1 MAPRKSPAIARRIT
15 EDFPRLDVLHCYTHP
30 ITSESEGT
38 GTRGL
43 DSLWKKQADVAKIA
57 HVCEL
62 YFEWGMEKTIIK
74 RFRSFLWPGAVLR
87 SLLQT
92 ALEKDNRNGKGV
104 ITPSK
109 HKEQGVETP
118 SKALAR
124 ALGSLALPADDDSSS
139 SSSSSSSFKL
149 VTAIHGERR
158 HTSTD
163 HTVEYRLEIDPRG
176 LVARAISG
184 IQGLRQE
191 LKDSA
196 AAVDFGDEEDDE
208 DDDEDEETPK
218 KKKRVLKTRPADPDS
233 KLRLWMPAVV
243 VQYAYPGL
251 VRDYVERQAKK
262 GQKGKA
268 TKGKGRREK
277 NQDEE
282 DEEKESPPAKTFR
295 FEKVK
300 TIGKGR
306 REKEQIEEGEE
317 EKEEESPPAK
327 PFKFKTVKTTK
338 GKGRREKEQTEE
350 DEEES
355 PPERP
360 LKFKTVKATKGKGR
374 REEEQT
380 EEEEEE
386 SPPEKPLK
394 FKTVKATKG
403 KGRREEEQ
411 AEEEEDESFPA
422 KPLKFQK
429 VKDPSK
435 NAAKAKV
442 PDMSKDVNDLNSH
455 KSKSRISGHLA
466 VISLEPNSTS
476 ATASGSGSQR
486 KSVTQL
492 LDEYS
497 SWISKQKSSP
507 RTKQAHSDAE
517 RPLIPPRPFPM
528 DLDDVFTEPAFATS
542 PISAS
547 KRRSSLSS
555 TASLDL
561 EFIQAPLKRSPR
573 KNSEQSSLR
582 KPSPSQSPSPYRL
595 QTSQMKPLHGAMARS
610 AASKAAVD
618 EVIVI
623 SSDDGESP
631 PPKRKANAKLLNNNS
646 LSIALTASN
655 LNHLDSEVI
664 DLT

>member
-1 MAPRKSPAIARRIT
+1 MAPRKSPAVARRIT

-62 YFEWGMEKTIIK
+62 YFEWGVEKTVIK

-87 SLLQT
+87 NLLQT
-92 ALEKDNRNGKGV
+92 ALEKDSRNGKGV
-104 ITPSK
+104 VTPSK
-109 HKEQGVETP
+109 HKEQGVGTP

-124 ALGSLALPADDDSSS
+124 ALGSLALSSDDDSSS
-139 SSSSSSSFKL
+139 SSPSSSFKL

-196 AAVDFGDEEDDE
+196 AAGGLDDEDDE

-218 KKKRVLKTRPADPDS
+218 KKRVSKTRPADPDS

-277 NQDEE
+277 RQPEE
-282 DEEKESPPAKTFR
+282 DEEAESPPAKPFR
-295 FEKVK
+295 IEKVK
-300 TIGKGR
+300 TKGKGR
-306 REKEQIEEGEE
+306 REKEQSEE
-317 EKEEESPPAK
+317 EEEEEWPAK

-338 GKGRREKEQTEE
+338 GKGRPEKEQTEE
-350 DEEES
+350 EEES
-355 PPERP
+355 PPEKH
-360 LKFKTVKATKGKGR
+360 LKFETVKATKGKGR
-374 REEEQT
+374 RKKEQT

-386 SPPEKPLK
+386 SPPEKPLQFQK
-394 FKTVKATKG
+394 VKATKG

-411 AEEEEDESFPA
+411 AEEEEEESPPA
-422 KPLKFQK
+422 KPLQFQK
-429 VKDPSK
+429 VKDASK

-442 PDMSKDVNDLNSH
+442 PDMSKDVNDHNSH
-455 KSKSRISGHLA
+455 NSKSRISGHLA
-466 VISLEPNSTS
+466 SLEPNSAS
-476 ATASGSGSQR
+476 ATASGSSSQR

-492 LDEYS
+492 LDEY
-497 SWISKQKSSP
+497 WISKQKSSL

-517 RPLIPPRPFPM
+517 RSLCPPRPFPL
-528 DLDDVFTEPAFATS
+528 DLDDVFTEPTFATS
-542 PISAS
+542 PISTS
-547 KRRSSLSS
+547 KRRSSFSS

-573 KNSEQSSLR
+573 KNSEKSSLR
-582 KPSPSQSPSPYRL
+582 EPSPSQSPSPYRL
-595 QTSQMKPLHGAMARS
+595 QTSQMKPHQAMARS

-631 PPKRKANAKLLNNNS
+631 PPKRRANAKLLNNDTLNIAS
-646 LSIALTASN
+646 RKALTASN

-664 DLT
+664 DLTRT